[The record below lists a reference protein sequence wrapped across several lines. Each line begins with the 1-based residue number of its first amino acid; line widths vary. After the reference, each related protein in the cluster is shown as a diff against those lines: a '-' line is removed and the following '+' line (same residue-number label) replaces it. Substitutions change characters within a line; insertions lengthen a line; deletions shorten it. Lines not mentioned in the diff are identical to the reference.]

1 MGAFLRVVSFVVCL
15 TTAGIPRSQQPLVP
29 SNARWSPDGASVV
42 FYAEVDGQ
50 TDVFVQSLS
59 DGRLHRLTAGP
70 ASDYGPDFSP
80 DGEWIAFYSGAG
92 SEYRINL
99 MRRDGSERREV
110 SCGGTYEGNPH
121 FSPDGSRIA
130 FSSNRDG
137 NHEIYLMARDG
148 SGCTRVTD
156 HPGNDWTPRFSPDGR
171 RLVFASDRGGDFSI
185 YTVALDGSDVRLVAD
200 AHPHDYYPDWSP
212 DGTSIAF
219 FAGPDYDHFEIY
231 VVDLARDHLA
241 QVTFPPLTASNPAW
255 SPGGDLLMIGATVD
269 SEDTLMAIEADGSH
283 ARRLRPPGT

>member
-50 TDVFVQSLS
+50 TDVFVQRLS
-59 DGRLHRLTAGP
+59 DGRRHRLTTGP

-92 SEYRINL
+92 SEYRI
-99 MRRDGSERREV
+99 
-110 SCGGTYEGNPH
+110 
-121 FSPDGSRIA
+121 
-130 FSSNRDG
+130 RDG

-156 HPGNDWTPRFSPDGR
+156 HTGNDWTPRFSPDGR

-241 QVTFPPLTASNPAW
+241 QVTFSPLTASNPAW

-283 ARRLRPPGT
+283 ARRLLPPGT